1 MKPTLNLLLILS
13 LLIIQNINAQYETRY
28 DKEMEALAVRTA
40 QKLKVK
46 KVGTVAVWFFHD
58 TKGRKTELGDYIGRD
73 FSIFFTGASEGF
85 NVVDRDHIEQIAS
98 EHQWNEDG
106 FIDAKTAKDVGKI
119 LAADAIVTGTVD
131 VGLHRLRIRMKI
143 INTTTGIQMA
153 TNIGNIT
160 INEDLKVILE
170 DTDFDKPVTKG
181 SPRINRSESENDKR
195 TTNKK
200 CETLGTGDYCF
211 TNETDYLYRI
221 RITGNTTRYSQWVV
235 LKPHQD
241 ACLFDLKEGTY
252 TYNVYDSSVGTIT
265 LSGWELEQGRFRI
278 ERCQSLTKVIS
289 INNKPQKR
297 STSSNRK
304 QPQNKK
310 REKVK
315 FSDVIRLGEEIFKK
329 KKRN

>member
-211 TNETDYLYRI
+211 TNETDYVHSI
-221 RITGNTTRYSQWVV
+221 RIHGKSGMNEIRI
-235 LKPHQD
+235 KPHSD
-241 ACLFDLKEGTY
+241 ACLYDLNEG
-252 TYNVYDSSVGTIT
+252 VYSYHIDIIKNGHRYRVEDG
-265 LSGWELEQGRFRI
+265 GFRV

-289 INNKPQKR
+289 INTKPQKR